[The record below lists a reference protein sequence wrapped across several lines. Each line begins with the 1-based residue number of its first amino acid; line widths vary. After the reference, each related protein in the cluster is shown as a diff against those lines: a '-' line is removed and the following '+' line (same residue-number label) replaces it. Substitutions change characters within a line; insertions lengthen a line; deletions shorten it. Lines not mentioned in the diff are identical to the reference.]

1 MTRATGTFEV
11 KLTPQS
17 KDEVS
22 GASTLSRLSIDKR
35 FLGDLDATSV
45 GEMLAV
51 GTSVP
56 GSAAY
61 VAIERVSGALHGRH
75 GTFVLKHDGTMR
87 RGVASLTLGVVPD
100 SGTGD
105 LTGLDGVMQI
115 IIEGR
120 QHSYVFDHTLDAG
133 G

>member
-17 KDEVS
+17 KDE
-22 GASTLSRLSIDKR
+22 
-35 FLGDLDATSV
+35 
-45 GEMLAV
+45 
-51 GTSVP
+51 
-56 GSAAY
+56 
-61 VAIERVSGALHGRH
+61 VSGALHGRH

-133 G
+133 A